1 MFQVPR
7 FEIYC
12 TEKNFERASEDWEGF
27 GKQGGL
33 RKLQEKGVSWKRK
46 LVRMSNATEKTV
58 RGGPWP
64 VGGRCSP
71 WAAFGEAGAEALG
84 WEDKDEQKGGAWGC
98 LRRGEMG
105 GVLPPGG
112 MK

>member
-64 VGGRCSP
+64 VVGRCSP

-84 WEDKDEQKGGAWGC
+84 
-98 LRRGEMG
+98 
-105 GVLPPGG
+105 
-112 MK
+112 